1 MNSEL
6 QDYFDDLL
14 LFFLYV
20 CIMTEVQQNYWFV
33 ITVIKSFN
41 QNSLNISKNL

>member
-20 CIMTEVQQNYWFV
+20 CIMTEVQQNRRFELSNLGY
-33 ITVIKSFN
+33 SFF
-41 QNSLNISKNL
+41 